1 MGRRLIFC
9 FRLMYKQ
16 NKKLLDLIEPVV
28 SSMGFEL
35 LGIEHIKQ
43 GRFSLVRL
51 YIDKEVGI
59 ELVDCEKVSHQVTGV
74 LDVEDPIQGAFN
86 LEVSSPGLDRL
97 LFTLAQFNQHK
108 GKEVKL
114 NLGIKLDG
122 RRKYQGKIADVGN
135 DYVMIESDGQAINV
149 PAEAIQWARI
159 VPATNDYNIALKKR
173 EH

>member
-28 SSMGFEL
+28 SSMGYEL

-43 GRFSLVRL
+43 GRYSLVRL
-51 YIDKEVGI
+51 YIDKEEGI
-59 ELVDCEKVSHQVTGV
+59 LLVDCEKVSHQVTGV
-74 LDVEDPIQGAFN
+74 LDVEDPIQGTYN

-97 LFTLAQFNQHK
+97 LFTLAQFNRHK

-135 DYVMIESDGQAINV
+135 DYVVIESDGQAIDI
-149 PAEAIQWARI
+149 PAQAIQLARI
-159 VPATNDYNIALKKR
+159 VPEIGDYNIAVNKR